1 METKELIIEEDL
13 RSVKYREDGRA
24 ENQLRKI
31 KITRDFN
38 IYAEGSVLIE
48 FGNTKVICTASV
60 SEKVP
65 PFLKGQGKG
74 WITAEYSMI
83 PRATGERN
91 QRESAKGKLSGRT
104 MEIQRLIGRALRTAI
119 DLDKLGERTVTIDCD
134 VIQADGG
141 TRTTSI
147 SGGYIALALAM
158 KKLVNEGILA
168 ENPIISNVAAI
179 SVGIVGGTPML
190 DLKYSEDSAAE
201 VDMNVVMNG
210 EGRFVEVQGTGEEAT
225 YTRAELNELLDL
237 AEAGINEII
246 ELQNRVI
253 GE

>member
-38 IYAEGSVLIE
+38 LYAEGSVLIE

-210 EGRFVEVQGTGEEAT
+210 EGKFVEVQGTGEEAT
-225 YTRAELNELLDL
+225 YTRKELNEMLDL
-237 AEAGINEII
+237 AEKGLKEIM
-246 ELQNRVI
+246 ELQNRII